1 MITRN
6 DNNNNKKRLVALT
19 GVAAITLLV
28 ASIAV
33 IGATPSSFST
43 QQEQSQEQ
51 SASNLDLSLSDQQA
65 SSIERGS
72 SSGNGAGGGANGG
85 GGGDGGSSNGF
96 SLQATERS
104 NSVTLV
110 EGEDEP
116 GFYTVS
122 VQCNSDEVVT
132 GGGFDTGFNQQNNV
146 VASKK
151 QGNGWTITSFMTG
164 FGGTITL
171 TVYAECLKVVPTNA
185 G

>member
-72 SSGNGAGGGANGG
+72 RSG
-85 GGGDGGSSNGF
+85 
-96 SLQATERS
+96 
-104 NSVTLV
+104 
-110 EGEDEP
+110 
-116 GFYTVS
+116 
-122 VQCNSDEVVT
+122 
-132 GGGFDTGFNQQNNV
+132 
-146 VASKK
+146 
-151 QGNGWTITSFMTG
+151 
-164 FGGTITL
+164 
-171 TVYAECLKVVPTNA
+171 
-185 G
+185 